1 VPLFDEPGQTPHDR
15 TMNLDRLYNVSDVR
29 EASRKRLP
37 KGIFEFIDR
46 GAEDDEAVAH
56 NREALRRIKAR
67 PRALID
73 VSQRNCEAIMLGERF
88 AMPMAIAPTGAAGLV
103 WYQGEMELAK
113 AAAATGIPFTIATR
127 SMSSLEDIVALGGTL
142 WYQLYVF
149 TDRAQTWK
157 LIDRVAASGA
167 KALLVT
173 ADVPVQPNREFNR
186 RNGYTFPF
194 KATPRSVIDML
205 RHPRWL
211 IDVIGKYQRTTG
223 IPQYEKMPEYAENLS
238 FEDIRE
244 LRRRWPRQLLVKGI
258 LRADDA
264 RRALDCG
271 ADGIVVSNHGG
282 RCLDIAAA
290 PIDALPEIVDAVGD
304 RATVLMD
311 SGIRRGS
318 DIAKAIA
325 FGAQGVLSGRPG
337 LFGLSLA
344 GQPGAEHVFGLLKRE
359 LLTTMGQLGCTTLS
373 ELGPQ
378 LFEHPAWPD
387 QAAANTRAVNAGSNT
402 LSAST

>member
-1 VPLFDEPGQTPHDR
+1 
-15 TMNLDRLYNVSDVR
+15 MNLDRLYNLHDVR
-29 EASRKRLP
+29 EASKKRLP
-37 KGIFEFIDR
+37 RGIFEFIDR
-46 GAEDDEAVAH
+46 GAEDDDAIAH
-56 NREALRRIKAR
+56 NREAFRRIKAR

-73 VSQRNCEAIMLGERF
+73 VSHRNCEASILGEKF
-88 AMPMAIAPTGAAGLV
+88 SMPMAVAPTGAAGLV

-113 AAAATGIPFTIATR
+113 AAAAAGIPFTIATR
-127 SMSSLEDIVALGGTL
+127 SMSSLEDIVSLGGTL

-211 IDVIGKYQRTTG
+211 IEVIGQYQRTTG
-223 IPQYEKMPEYAENLS
+223 IPQYEKMPEYAENLC
-238 FEDIRE
+238 FEDIRDI
-244 LRRRWPRQLLVKGI
+244 RRRWPGKLLVKGI

-264 RRALDCG
+264 RKAIDCG
-271 ADGIVVSNHGG
+271 ADGVVVSNHGG
-282 RCLDIAAA
+282 RCLDVAAA
-290 PIDALPEIVDAVGD
+290 PIDVLPEIVDAVGH
-304 RATVLMD
+304 RAAVLVD
-311 SGIRRGS
+311 SGVRRGS

-344 GQPGAEHVFGLLKRE
+344 GQAGAEHVFNMLRRE
-359 LLTTMGQLGCTTLS
+359 LLTTMGQLGCPTLAD
-373 ELGPQ
+373 LGPE
-378 LFEHPAWPD
+378 LFEHPRLDATQQP
-387 QAAANTRAVNAGSNT
+387 ARVP
-402 LSAST
+402 

>member
-1 VPLFDEPGQTPHDR
+1 
-15 TMNLDRLYNVSDVR
+15 MNLERLFNLHDVR

-46 GAEDDEAVAH
+46 GAEDDEAMAH

-67 PRALID
+67 PMALVD
-73 VSQRNCEAIMLGERF
+73 VSKRHCDASMLGERF
-88 AMPMAIAPTGAAGLV
+88 SMPLAIAPTGAAGLV

-194 KATPRSVIDML
+194 KPTPRSVIDMI

-211 IDVIGKYQRTTG
+211 IDVIGRYHRTTG
-223 IPQYEKMPEYAENLS
+223 IPQYEKMPEYAENLT

-244 LRRRWPRQLLVKGI
+244 LRKRWPRQLLVKGI
-258 LRADDA
+258 LRPEDA
-264 RRALDCG
+264 KRALDCG

-282 RCLDIAAA
+282 RCLDVATA
-290 PIDALPEIVDAVGD
+290 PIDALPSIVDAVGH
-304 RATVLMD
+304 RASVLMD
-311 SGIRRGS
+311 SGVRRGS
-318 DIAKAIA
+318 DIAKAIS

-344 GQPGAEHVFGLLKRE
+344 GQAGAEHVFQILRRE
-359 LLTTMGQLGCTTLS
+359 LLVVMGQLGCS
-373 ELGPQ
+373 SIEELGPH
-378 LFEHPAWPD
+378 LFEHPAV
-387 QAAANTRAVNAGSNT
+387 TGAVARQTVQS
-402 LSAST
+402 

>member
-1 VPLFDEPGQTPHDR
+1 
-15 TMNLDRLYNVSDVR
+15 MNLDRLYNLADVR
-29 EASRKRLP
+29 EAAQKRLP

-46 GAEDDEAVAH
+46 GAEDDEALAH
-56 NREALRRIKAR
+56 NREAFRRIKAR
-67 PRALID
+67 PQALID
-73 VSQRNCEAIMLGERF
+73 VSERNCEATMLGERF
-88 AMPMAIAPTGAAGLV
+88 AMPLAIAPTGAAGLV

-127 SMSSLEDIVALGGTL
+127 SMSSLEEIVALGGTL

-157 LIDRVAASGA
+157 LIDRVARSGA

-211 IDVIGKYQRTTG
+211 IEVIGKYQRTTG
-223 IPQYEKMPEYAENLS
+223 IPQYEKMPEYAENLT

-244 LRRRWPRQLLVKGI
+244 LRRRWPGQLLVKGI

-264 RRALDCG
+264 VKAVDCG

-282 RCLDIAAA
+282 RCLDVAAA
-290 PIDALPEIVDAVGD
+290 PIDVLPQIVDAVGH
-304 RATVLMD
+304 RASVLMD
-311 SGIRRGS
+311 SGVRRGS
-318 DIAKAIA
+318 DIAKAVS

-337 LFGLSLA
+337 LLGLSLA
-344 GQPGAEHVFGLLKRE
+344 GQAGAEHVLGILRRE
-359 LLTTMGQLGCTTLS
+359 LLIAMGQLGCAKLS
-373 ELGPQ
+373 DLGPH
-378 LFEHPAWPD
+378 LFEHPALVPS
-387 QAAANTRAVNAGSNT
+387 GSRQH
-402 LSAST
+402 A

>member
-1 VPLFDEPGQTPHDR
+1 
-15 TMNLDRLYNVSDVR
+15 MNLDRLYNVHDVR
-29 EASRKRLP
+29 EASQRRLP
-37 KGIFEFIDR
+37 RGIFEFIDR
-46 GAEDDEAVAH
+46 GAEDDDAIAH
-56 NREALRRIKAR
+56 NREAFRRIKAR
-67 PRALID
+67 PRALVD
-73 VSQRNCEAIMLGERF
+73 VSQRNCEATILGEKF
-88 AMPMAIAPTGAAGLV
+88 SMPMAVAPTGAAGLV

-113 AAAATGIPFTIATR
+113 AAAAAGIPFTTATR
-127 SMSSLEDIVALGGTL
+127 SMSSLEDIVSLGGTL

-173 ADVPVQPNREFNR
+173 ADVPVPPNREFNR

-211 IDVIGKYQRTTG
+211 IEVIGQYQRTTG
-223 IPQYEKMPEYAENLS
+223 IPQYEKMPEYAENLC
-238 FEDIRE
+238 FDDIRDI
-244 LRRRWPRQLLVKGI
+244 RRRWPGKLLVKGI
-258 LRADDA
+258 LRVEDA
-264 RRALDCG
+264 RKAVDCG

-290 PIDALPEIVDAVGD
+290 PIDVLPEIVDAVGH
-304 RATVLMD
+304 RAAVLVD
-311 SGIRRGS
+311 SGVRRGS

-344 GQPGAEHVFGLLKRE
+344 GQTGAEHVFTLLRRE
-359 LLTTMGQLGCTTLS
+359 LLTAMGQLGCPTLAD
-373 ELGPQ
+373 LGPE
-378 LFEHPAWPD
+378 LFEHPAR
-387 QAAANTRAVNAGSNT
+387 AATLQPGRAP
-402 LSAST
+402 

>member
-1 VPLFDEPGQTPHDR
+1 
-15 TMNLDRLYNVSDVR
+15 MNLDHLYNLHDVR
-29 EASRKRLP
+29 EASKRRLP
-37 KGIFEFIDR
+37 RGIFEFIDR
-46 GAEDDEAVAH
+46 GAEDDDAIAH
-56 NREALRRIKAR
+56 NREAFKRIKAR

-73 VSQRNCEAIMLGERF
+73 VSHRNCEASILGEKF
-88 AMPMAIAPTGAAGLV
+88 SMPMAVAPTGAAGLV

-113 AAAATGIPFTIATR
+113 AAAAAGIPFTIATR
-127 SMSSLEDIVALGGTL
+127 SMSSLEDIVSLGGTL

-211 IDVIGKYQRTTG
+211 IEVIGQYQRTTG
-223 IPQYEKMPEYAENLS
+223 IPQYEKMPEYAENLC
-238 FEDIRE
+238 FDDIRE
-244 LRRRWPRQLLVKGI
+244 IRRRWPGKLLVKGI

-264 RRALDCG
+264 RKAIDCG
-271 ADGIVVSNHGG
+271 ADGVVVSNHGG

-290 PIDALPEIVDAVGD
+290 PVDVLPEIVDAVGH
-304 RATVLMD
+304 RAAVLVD
-311 SGIRRGS
+311 SGVRRGS
-318 DIAKAIA
+318 DIAKAVA
-325 FGAQGVLSGRPG
+325 LGAQGVLSGRPG

-344 GQPGAEHVFGLLKRE
+344 GQAGAEHVFKMLRRE
-359 LLTTMGQLGCTTLS
+359 LLTTMGQLGCPTLAD
-373 ELGPQ
+373 LGPE
-378 LFEHPAWPD
+378 LFERPGSSVTLQPARVP
-387 QAAANTRAVNAGSNT
+387 
-402 LSAST
+402 

>member
-1 VPLFDEPGQTPHDR
+1 
-15 TMNLDRLYNVSDVR
+15 MNLDRLYNVSDVR

-88 AMPMAIAPTGAAGLV
+88 SMPMAIAPTGAAGLV

-325 FGAQGVLSGRPG
+325 FGARGVLSGRPG

>member
-1 VPLFDEPGQTPHDR
+1 
-15 TMNLDRLYNVSDVR
+15 MNLDRLYNVSDVR